1 MKQTTVEM
9 IRAHVVTASVAATA
23 IDVAVVSLLFFCKFP
38 ESMFETASFRVL
50 TFTLLLAAVLATR
63 HAAHIAFRA
72 AIRRRHARFVG
83 PREDAVCV
91 SSLCPARR
99 LVILHLH
106 FTGMPY
112 VPVNRTGW

>member
-9 IRAHVVTASVAATA
+9 IRAHLVTASVAAMA
-23 IDVAVVSLLFFCKFP
+23 IDVTVVSLLFFHKFP
-38 ESMFETASFRVL
+38 ATMFETASFRVL
-50 TFTLLLAAVLATR
+50 TFTLLLAAVLMTR
-63 HAAHIAFRA
+63 RAAGMAFRA
-72 AIRRRHARFVG
+72 ALRRRHARFVG
-83 PREDAVCV
+83 PQGAAVCV
-91 SSLCPARR
+91 SKMCPARR

>member
-1 MKQTTVEM
+1 M

-50 TFTLLLAAVLATR
+50 TFTLLLAVVLATR

-83 PREDAVCV
+83 PQEDAVSV
-91 SSLCPARR
+91 SSMCPARR
-99 LVILHLH
+99 LVILHLD